1 MDTINGISG
10 WFDIVLET
18 SINLHDCNDTKALKK
33 AKRALEVVMK
43 KNTRNHFSSAFDLL
57 FSHSKKEEY
66 SKLREEKIA
75 NNIYALKK
83 K

>member
-1 MDTINGISG
+1 MDTINRISG

-18 SINLHDCNDTKALKK
+18 SINLHDRNDTKALKE

-43 KNTRNHFSSAFDLL
+43 KNTQNHFSSALDLL
-57 FSHSKKEEY
+57 FSRSKKEEY
-66 SKLREEKIA
+66 SKLTEEKIA
-75 NNIYALKK
+75 NNIYVLKK